1 MTMAEIRAVTGVTTV
16 AAFESVASE
25 LSDDGWNFVATLNTD
40 DAGQV
45 LVFSREQI
53 GLGRVRE
60 SPN

>member
-1 MTMAEIRAVTGVTTV
+1 MTMAEIRTVTGVTTV
-16 AAFESVASE
+16 AEFESMARE
-25 LSDDGWNFVATLNTD
+25 LSEEGWNFVSTLNTD

-53 GLGRVRE
+53 GLGRVGE